1 MSVVVET
8 PNVGPIELRVLPRMR
23 VARCQVYCA
32 PNELWPIVEAVQ
44 AAVAAT
50 RVAVAGVPSIV
61 FPGLSFEPRVH
72 AEIRLPV
79 SDLTDTIPATD
90 AHPTIEFV
98 RIDRERAACRM
109 FSGRPGTALATAVQ
123 GLFTWVDR
131 SGLARQGGC
140 HHHVYMPN
148 PEPRS
153 INVEI
158 RVPVQ

>member
-1 MSVVVET
+1 
-8 PNVGPIELRVLPRMR
+8 
-23 VARCQVYCA
+23 
-32 PNELWPIVEAVQ
+32 
-44 AAVAAT
+44 
-50 RVAVAGVPSIV
+50 
-61 FPGLSFEPRVH
+61 VH

-79 SDLTDTIPATD
+79 SDLTEPLEATD
-90 AHPTIEFV
+90 SHPAIDFV

-131 SGLARQGGC
+131 SGLAREGGC